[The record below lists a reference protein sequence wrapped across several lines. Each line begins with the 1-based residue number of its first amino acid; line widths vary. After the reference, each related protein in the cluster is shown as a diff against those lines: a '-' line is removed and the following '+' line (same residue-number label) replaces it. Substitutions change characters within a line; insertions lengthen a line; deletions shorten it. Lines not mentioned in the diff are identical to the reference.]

1 MERVRHEWF
10 ESLSTA
16 CSKGNLNEAKD
27 LLNKCGSDA
36 ELIVNS
42 TPNGCNTLLFKACQ
56 DGHKHI
62 VELLI
67 SKGADGRI
75 HAVTKYSPLYIACHL
90 GRKEIVEILLNHFP
104 NLVNVA
110 TVEKWLPIHGA
121 AINNHLNII
130 DLLLNFDYPKAVLQ
144 TFFDKNRKY
153 EYHMPFDI
161 NAQDVTGQS
170 VLYVAALVGNQRLI
184 DFLLSFKVSAVRIV
198 KEVNDSNCDNDTNY
212 DYVHNTNDTNYNPS
226 DSSPSKRK
234 SAIQRIIDKLSPTSD
249 NVIYIKKTEESSPS
263 KCVFINPVLLDIY
276 CNNNS
281 ETALHASVR
290 RRHYSVASALL
301 SHGANANLVIHLSG
315 EERSESDDQFSTAL
329 REAVRNR
336 DASTVDLLIRYGA
349 RDDDCLALRL
359 ASSNGDNHLMSKILS
374 LKSHPDQEFKINKK
388 ALQFKIGGA
397 GVGFVGKRRANHPQH
412 YNLVD
417 LFYDAEKSL

>member
-1 MERVRHEWF
+1 MERARHELF

-56 DGHKHI
+56 DGHKQI
-62 VELLI
+62 VDLLI

-75 HAVTKYSPLYIACHL
+75 HPVTKYSPLYIASYL
-90 GRKEIVEILLNHFP
+90 GRKEIVEILLTHFP

-121 AINNHLNII
+121 AINNHLNVI
-130 DLLLNFDYPKAVLQ
+130 DLLLNFDYPKAVLHS
-144 TFFDKNRKY
+144 FYDKNKRY

-161 NAQDVTGQS
+161 NAQDVTGQT

-184 DFLLSFKVSAVRIV
+184 DFLLSFKVSAIRIE
-198 KEVNDSNCDNDTNY
+198 KQDSDNSNCDNDSNY
-212 DYVHNTNDTNYNPS
+212 DNLNNSNDSNT
-226 DSSPSKRK
+226 SPFRRK
-234 SAIQRIIDKLSPTSD
+234 SAIQKIIDKLSPTSD
-249 NVIYIKKTEESSPS
+249 NVIFVKKSEESSPS
-263 KCVFINPVLLDIY
+263 KSVSIHPVLLDIY

-301 SHGANANLVIHLSG
+301 SHGANPNLVIHLSG
-315 EERSESDDQFSTAL
+315 EEKSESDEQFSTTL

-349 RDDDCLALRL
+349 RDDDCLALRV

-388 ALQFKIGGA
+388 ALQFKLGGA
-397 GVGFVGKRRANHPQH
+397 GVGFVGKA
-412 YNLVD
+412 YNATFLEIS
-417 LFYDAEKSL
+417 F